1 MTDALEQ
8 AGRQPLTYAS
18 WLPRLQQTQYATG
31 QTVNGTN
38 FRLENALL
46 DVRVLMGYQLFAARQ
61 AGFLYWSL
69 IDRLASHAPLN
80 VSDMR
85 SPRLDRGVWNLSSN
99 PSAQQIVQ
107 GDGELYY
114 PGVDGPLHSLVSD
127 TRPPFCFT
135 YIYGEHFGQQQA
147 LAAAARCLDL
157 RCMHVEFIGNV

>member
-135 YIYGEHFGQQQA
+135 YMASTSGSSRLSPRRQ
-147 LAAAARCLDL
+147 D
-157 RCMHVEFIGNV
+157 V